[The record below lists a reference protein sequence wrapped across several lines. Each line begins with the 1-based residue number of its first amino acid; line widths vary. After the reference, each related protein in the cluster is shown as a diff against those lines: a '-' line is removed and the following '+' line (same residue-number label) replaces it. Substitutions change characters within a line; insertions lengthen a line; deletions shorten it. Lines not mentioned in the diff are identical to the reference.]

1 MVGGPDDSMSE
12 TRPALLS
19 KSRVVAGHQCAK
31 RLYLQLHAPDL
42 GAEPGAALRYRWEQ
56 GHEVG
61 RLAQQA
67 FPAGVALDAGRDRL
81 EEALTRTAAL
91 ASDASVPAIFEATF
105 RHDEVLVRVDV
116 LRRVAANHWRLIE
129 VKSTTS
135 VKAHQLIDVAI
146 QRHVVEGCGL
156 AIDGVAVMHLDRDY
170 VYAGGPHDVHRLFT
184 IRDLTAEV
192 RALDGALPVLLA
204 DLRRMLAA
212 DAAPPIAP
220 GPQCK
225 KPWVCEFYDHCNVPR
240 PQEFVVPGLPGA
252 HLAPELAG
260 ALAPLSYPLYF
271 MDFETLGPPIP
282 RYAGM
287 RPYQA
292 IPFQW
297 SVDVVRAP
305 GAEPEHREF
314 LATDAADP
322 RREFLES
329 LARALGSGGPIV
341 VYSNYESARLAELA
355 AALPDLAPLA
365 ESIRAR
371 LWDFL
376 PVVRRHV
383 WHPGFGGSFS
393 LKKVLPALAPTL
405 GYEGMEVSDGSMA
418 GAIWDR
424 LIRQRPEPVEA
435 ARLEAALRAYCRQ
448 DTLGLLTLVGDL
460 SR

>member
-1 MVGGPDDSMSE
+1 MVGGPDDSMSD
-12 TRPALLS
+12 TRPASLS
-19 KSRVVAGHQCAK
+19 KSRVLAGHQCAK
-31 RLYLQLHAPDL
+31 RLYLQLYAPHL
-42 GAEPGAALRYRWEQ
+42 GAEPGATLRYRWEQ

-61 RLAQQA
+61 RLAQEA
-67 FPAGVALDAGRDRL
+67 FPGGVRLDAGRDRL
-81 EEALTRTAAL
+81 DEALARTAAL
-91 ASDASVPAIFEATF
+91 ARDTSVSAIFEATF
-105 RHDEVLVRVDV
+105 RHDGVLVRVDV
-116 LRRVAANHWRLIE
+116 LRRGAEGRWRLIE

-135 VKAHQLIDVAI
+135 VKAYHLIDVAI
-146 QRHVVEGCGL
+146 QRHAVEGCGL
-156 AIDGVAVMHLDRDY
+156 ALDGVAVMHLDRDY
-170 VYAGGPHDVHRLFT
+170 VYAGGPHDANRLFV

-192 RALDGALPVLLA
+192 RALDGDLPVLLG
-204 DLRRMLAA
+204 DLRRMLAS

-252 HLAPELAG
+252 HLGPGLG
-260 ALAPLSYPLYF
+260 AALVPLSYPLYF

-287 RPYQA
+287 RPYQP

-305 GAEPEHREF
+305 GTEPEHHEY

-329 LARALGSGGPIV
+329 LARAVEAGGPIV
-341 VYSNYESARLAELA
+341 VYSGYESARLAELA

-371 LWDFL
+371 LWDLL

-383 WHPGFGGSFS
+383 SHPGFGGSFS
-393 LKKVLPALAPTL
+393 LKRVLPALAPAL
-405 GYEGMEVSDGSMA
+405 SYEDMEVSDGSMA

-448 DTLGLLTLVGDL
+448 DTLGLLRLVRDL